1 MEVIKDRRSTERLSE
16 TKLISPERA
25 ALGANVGF
33 DDHNRGRNAYNYKE
47 QASQNNNSQQ
57 HPKNRIVK
65 MFNKVQVVYYLT
77 RNGHLE
83 HPHYIE
89 VGHEWDRAENLLTE
103 SGFEGVDYPGRGG
116 PARDEDGDLMV
127 EGGMGGLGWGHGDGW
142 TGDQVWDVRSYKNG
156 YVWNDMTENDAIYAS
171 EGSEYVLKGSELM
184 QDGDFSEIRFEEF
197 EKKGRKQSKS
207 NNNAKA
213 ESHELMSSKGL
224 QRHSFR
230 QLSTT
235 QVEQQDDRKYE
246 QNLKSNND
254 YETEEEE
261 KRVSCNSSN
270 AYYSKPLIDDSQM
283 IMQVEEEESYSLP
296 STSSTVS
303 DKPAQQEKP
312 PVLNREY
319 QKKQNPG
326 FESKRF
332 EESMVIE
339 EDGDPHS
346 TALTR
351 NPVLLQLIACGGAK
365 PKGINKVGHKN
376 NNFNFNMRSTLIPCL
391 KQQLSTRVS
400 MRNNLVGKREGDGTT
415 CGCKMEKSEVE
426 LRSKKEVLDDQ
437 DMIMLR
443 YMSENPRF
451 GNLQSQEKEYFSG
464 TIAETMSHHHAQS
477 FTSESG
483 FDQGH
488 TPTFAK
494 SSSYNELSSIGIST
508 VKDGLKVPG
517 IVLYGNSCFG
527 FSRSAKAGLGAVA
540 SKAMGENEDEGVK
553 AKGMI
558 KLCLPRKKNCPSNL
572 SKSNKL

>member
-1 MEVIKDRRSTERLSE
+1 MEVIKGRRSTERLLE
-16 TKLISPERA
+16 TKVISPEGAKLA
-25 ALGANVGF
+25 A
-33 DDHNRGRNAYNYKE
+33 NAYNCNE
-47 QASQNNNSQQ
+47 QPGHNNSHLQ
-57 HPKNRIVK
+57 HPKNRIMK

-89 VGHEWDRAENLLTE
+89 VSHLATQPLRLRDVIERLAIL
-103 SGFEGVDYPGRGG
+103 RGKAM
-116 PARDEDGDLMV
+116 PCQYS
-127 EGGMGGLGWGHGDGW
+127 WSCK
-142 TGDQVWDVRSYKNG
+142 RSYKNG

-184 QDGDFSEIRFEEF
+184 QDRDFSEIRFEEF
-197 EKKGRKQSKS
+197 EKKGRKQNKS
-207 NNNAKA
+207 NNNAKS
-213 ESHELMSSKGL
+213 ESNELMSSKGL
-224 QRHSFR
+224 QRRSFQQHS
-230 QLSTT
+230 SN
-235 QVEQQDDRKYE
+235 QVEQQDDRKYG
-246 QNLKSNND
+246 QNVKSNE

-283 IMQVEEEESYSLP
+283 IMQVEQEESYSIP
-296 STSSTVS
+296 STSSTIS

-312 PVLNREY
+312 SVLTRED
-319 QKKQNPG
+319 QTKQNPG

-365 PKGINKVGHKN
+365 PKGISKGEHKT
-376 NNFNFNMRSTLIPCL
+376 NNFNFNMRNTLIPCL

-400 MRNNLVGKREGDGTT
+400 MRNNLISKREGDGTT
-415 CGCKMEKSEVE
+415 CGCKLEKSEVE
-426 LRSKKEVLDDQ
+426 SRSKKEVLDDQ

-464 TIAETMSHHHAQS
+464 TIVETMNHHHAQS
-477 FTSESG
+477 FSSESG

-488 TPTFAK
+488 PLTFGK
-494 SSSYNELSSIGIST
+494 SSSYNEL
-508 VKDGLKVPG
+508 
-517 IVLYGNSCFG
+517 
-527 FSRSAKAGLGAVA
+527 RSAKAGLEAVA
-540 SKAMGENEDEGVK
+540 SKAMGENEDESVK

-558 KLCLPRKKNCPSNL
+558 KLCLPRKKNYPSNL